1 MTLDQFAAR
10 CLLPGFAGLQA
21 PDDLLRWIDRGLGG
35 VVLFGRNIRDAGQV
49 GELTGRLRE
58 SNPTLVVATDEEGG
72 DVTRLEAAAGS
83 SSPGNLALGV
93 VDDVELTREVY
104 AAIGHDL
111 GSLGLSLDF
120 APVADVNTNPDNPVI
135 GVRSFGSDPELVA
148 RHVAAAV
155 EGLQGAGVSACA
167 KHFPGHG
174 DTSMDSHLELPVS
187 DGELEP
193 HLLPFR
199 AAIAAGVHSVM
210 TAHVVVPSLGR
221 EPATINAAALGLLR
235 HELGFD
241 GAIVSDA
248 IEMQAV
254 AATVGVQEAAVR
266 SLAAGVDALCLGA
279 DLTVEPVHRAVVAAV
294 ESGRLTEARLS
305 EAAARL
311 ERLGSTPTSTPAP
324 ARALGRAAARRALRV
339 SGSAALPAAP
349 TVVELVPAVNIAAG
363 RNARG
368 IGAALRQRLPDTE
381 VLRLQDGDELA
392 EPGPR
397 PLVVVVRDAGRHA
410 WQRRIATELLAR
422 RPDAVVVETGLPTWR
437 PEGAAG
443 VVETF
448 GAGRANLEAA
458 AAVLTGD

>member
-1 MTLDQFAAR
+1 
-10 CLLPGFAGLQA
+10 
-21 PDDLLRWIDRGLGG
+21 
-35 VVLFGRNIRDAGQV
+35 
-49 GELTGRLRE
+49 
-58 SNPTLVVATDEEGG
+58 
-72 DVTRLEAAAGS
+72 
-83 SSPGNLALGV
+83 
-93 VDDVELTREVY
+93 
-104 AAIGHDL
+104 
-111 GSLGLSLDF
+111 
-120 APVADVNTNPDNPVI
+120 
-135 GVRSFGSDPELVA
+135 
-148 RHVAAAV
+148 
-155 EGLQGAGVSACA
+155 
-167 KHFPGHG
+167 
-174 DTSMDSHLELPVS
+174 
-187 DGELEP
+187 
-193 HLLPFR
+193 
-199 AAIAAGVHSVM
+199 M

-294 ESGRLTEARLS
+294 ESGRLTEARLR

-311 ERLGSTPTSTPAP
+311 ERLGPMPASTPAP